1 MDQLS
6 EKQIFHGY
14 WDCLQETSGC
24 LPEARKG
31 TSINIIKNQLYV
43 FGGFARNTFNDLKIF
58 DMTMNRWEEAKTE
71 ASRVIPDPR
80 VSHTMTSYND
90 KLILF
95 GGAGAYLK
103 NLHMMPSYN
112 DIWELDTRS

>member
-1 MDQLS
+1 MTMS
-6 EKQIFHGY
+6 R
-14 WDCLQETSGC
+14 WDFL
-24 LPEARKG
+24 G
-31 TSINIIKNQLYV
+31 TNGRRV
-43 FGGFARNTFNDLKIF
+43 
-58 DMTMNRWEEAKTE
+58 MTMNRWEEAKTE